1 MRKKRIKRIVF
12 LIIGIIVLFVII
24 AIVYFQ
30 FNPNLEPPI
39 ESLQKVDSTLTMEQL
54 KEINRNY
61 CEALSE
67 KGVLGQVELY
77 LSDDD
82 TYENKVYKGR
92 FVSEELYTYEFTIDT
107 STRKVRLIEIAKA
120 QLAREA
126 LIKEG
131 EWDIPE
137 E

>member
-30 FNPNLEPPI
+30 FNPNLEPPS

-61 CEALSE
+61 REALSE

-131 EWDIPE
+131 ELDIPE

>member
-54 KEINRNY
+54 KEINPNY
-61 CEALSE
+61 REALSE

>member
-61 CEALSE
+61 REALSE

-131 EWDIPE
+131 EWDISE

>member
-61 CEALSE
+61 REALSE

>member
-61 CEALSE
+61 RAALSE

>member
-61 CEALSE
+61 REALSE

-77 LSDDD
+77 LSDDGSI
-82 TYENKVYKGR
+82 Y
-92 FVSEELYTYEFTIDT
+92 
-107 STRKVRLIEIAKA
+107 RLNWRCDHDRSHDHFRGFLRAY
-120 QLAREA
+120 
-126 LIKEG
+126 G
-131 EWDIPE
+131 N
-137 E
+137 

>member
-61 CEALSE
+61 REALSE

-82 TYENKVYKGR
+82 TYENKAYKGR

>member
-24 AIVYFQ
+24 AIVYFR

-61 CEALSE
+61 REALSE

>member
-61 CEALSE
+61 REALSE

-131 EWDIPE
+131 EWGIPE

>member
-1 MRKKRIKRIVF
+1 MRKKSIKRIVF

-61 CEALSE
+61 REALSE